1 MKAYL
6 LLSLLAGL
14 NVPGAELEPIYKLDK
29 AELEARLQG
38 DARAVQV
45 QRQGLRT
52 VISYVESRP
61 DLFPAERPTEP
72 PLLRREEKEAVWNT
86 WQRFLD
92 YLVALD
98 PVGQYHA
105 QFHRLKGAA
114 KEDSF
119 LIGYAARL
127 AKYRAAMEFIDR
139 TEHNPDLDKV
149 LNDSVPELGL
159 PSGTPEQQF
168 DLVSFLDGEER
179 QTKAVAASLAGFR
192 ESWKR
197 PSGMC

>member
-1 MKAYL
+1 MNLAWKRSSIADTKRSVKAYL

-14 NVPGAELEPIYKLDK
+14 NVPGAELEPIYRLDK

-61 DLFPAERPTEP
+61 DLFPAERPTKSRV
-72 PLLRREEKEAVWNT
+72 LRREEKEADWNT

-98 PVGQYHA
+98 SVEQYHA

-119 LIGYAARL
+119 LIGYAAML
-127 AKYRAAMEFIDR
+127 AKYRTAMEFTD
-139 TEHNPDLDKV
+139 
-149 LNDSVPELGL
+149 
-159 PSGTPEQQF
+159 
-168 DLVSFLDGEER
+168 
-179 QTKAVAASLAGFR
+179 
-192 ESWKR
+192 
-197 PSGMC
+197 